1 MKGVETMKSFMKKL
15 LAFGVAGILCFST
28 VTSVSIA
35 DTAGS
40 FGAGM
45 QKQADLRVEGITV
58 VGKKDNKD
66 KNNQTIAANDE
77 VIVTVA
83 VTGADWGNVE
93 KVQASL
99 VKTWAVTGWNSNI
112 VFALQKDKTQQ
123 GKFVSTVAVSGVEK
137 GEKYF
142 IMARALDKADKIIE
156 FSVPLSQEKTP
167 SITIAKDNPDNPS
180 NPGSG
185 GSTDKPS
192 NPGGGGNT
200 DNPSNPGGGGN
211 TGTPGNPGGGG
222 NTGTPGNP
230 GGGGSTD
237 KPGSGTGSGN
247 KPSGS
252 TIVSNNFNDG
262 NTAERHYES
271 GYKAFADGFKNN
283 YMYSPAFGS
292 YYYDGYFAS
301 KEYQNKI
308 ADYKDMYAETY
319 ASNFDAYVDAPVTGV
334 EMANWGLPGNA
345 GRLAYN
351 ITRGIVSSQ
360 RGVLTKTAFPFPS
373 RWERVGDNW
382 MFRYTNGTYAKGQ
395 AVFNERGLK
404 AVVYDW
410 EFIDGNWYAFD
421 EYGYLGIGWI
431 YDIAEQ
437 SWYYIEQSKGTL
449 SGWQQIDGQ
458 WYYFEPTTNASNGKM
473 LTDTWIGGNYVNENG
488 VWVP

>member
-192 NPGGGGNT
+192 NPGSGGSTDKPSNPGGGGSTDKPSNPGSGGSTDKPSNPGGGGNT

-301 KEYQNKI
+301 KE
-308 ADYKDMYAETY
+308 
-319 ASNFDAYVDAPVTGV
+319 
-334 EMANWGLPGNA
+334 
-345 GRLAYN
+345 
-351 ITRGIVSSQ
+351 
-360 RGVLTKTAFPFPS
+360 
-373 RWERVGDNW
+373 
-382 MFRYTNGTYAKGQ
+382 
-395 AVFNERGLK
+395 
-404 AVVYDW
+404 
-410 EFIDGNWYAFD
+410 
-421 EYGYLGIGWI
+421 
-431 YDIAEQ
+431 
-437 SWYYIEQSKGTL
+437 
-449 SGWQQIDGQ
+449 
-458 WYYFEPTTNASNGKM
+458 
-473 LTDTWIGGNYVNENG
+473 
-488 VWVP
+488 